1 MPSLPDVALLA
12 LVYVSSVSMAHTLLR
27 PWMPNERPLACGFCL
42 TLWLAMGVASYLR
55 TTEAGLAIP
64 VAGFLALIVA
74 GQWPWVFYSKS
85 E

>member
-12 LVYVSSVSMAHTLLR
+12 LVYVSCVSMVHTLLR
-27 PWMPNERPLACGFCL
+27 PWLPDVRPLACGFCL
-42 TLWLAMGVASYLR
+42 TLWLAMGAASYLG
-55 TTEAGLAIP
+55 TPEAWLAIP